1 VDHRLIFKGEAMSY
15 QTILFD
21 QEAAVATITFNRP
34 DKLNA
39 LNHEMLAEFMDAL
52 DRVRRDPDLRVL
64 ILTGTGRAFIAG
76 ADVNE
81 FLQFSPLEARAFARS
96 AHEIG
101 FALEA
106 LEIPVM
112 ACVNGFALGGGL
124 EMAMACDFIYAADTA
139 KLGQPE
145 INLGIIPGFGGT
157 QRLSRLVGKGAAKE
171 LVLTGRLLDAAEART
186 LGLVAQVFPTDTFM
200 AECRKVAQSLAAK
213 GRVSV
218 QAAKQ
223 AIDRGFDQDLRNA
236 CLLEVDAFALCFA
249 SPDAHEGARAFL
261 EKRQPQF
268 L

>member
-1 VDHRLIFKGEAMSY
+1 MSY
-15 QTILFD
+15 KTILYEVD
-21 QEAAVATITFNRP
+21 GAVGTITFNRP

-39 LNHEMLAEFMDAL
+39 LNLEMLSEFKDAVA
-52 DRVRRDPDLRVL
+52 RVRQDPEIRVL
-64 ILTGTGRAFIAG
+64 LLTGAGRSFIAG
-76 ADVNE
+76 ADIQVFLE
-81 FLQFSPLEARAFARS
+81 FDPLAARAFAAA
-96 AHEIG
+96 AHETG

-106 LEIPVM
+106 LEIPVI

-124 EMAMACDFIYAADTA
+124 EMAMAADFIYAADTA
-139 KLGQPE
+139 RLGQPE

-171 LVLTGRLLDAAEART
+171 MVLTGRLLDAAEAKS
-186 LGLVAQVFPTDTFM
+186 LGLVARVFPTETFM

-218 QAAKQ
+218 RAAKQ
-223 AIDRGFDQDLRNA
+223 AIDRGFDLDLRNA

-261 EKRQPQF
+261 EKRQPKF
-268 L
+268 D

>member
-1 VDHRLIFKGEAMSY
+1 MSY

-21 QEAAVATITFNRP
+21 QEDGVATITFNRP

-39 LNHEMLAEFMDAL
+39 LSHEMLSEFKDAVA
-52 DRVRRDPDLRVL
+52 RVRQDPEVRVL
-64 ILTGTGRAFIAG
+64 LLTGAGRSFIAG
-76 ADVNE
+76 ADIKV
-81 FLQFSPLEARAFARS
+81 FLDFDPLAARAFAAS
-96 AHEIG
+96 AHETG

-106 LEIPVM
+106 LEIPVI

-139 KLGQPE
+139 RLGQPE

-157 QRLSRLVGKGAAKE
+157 QRLARLVGKGAAKE
-171 LVLTGRLLDAAEART
+171 MVFTGRLVNAAEAKA

-200 AECRKVAQSLAAK
+200 AECLKVARSLAAK
-213 GRVSV
+213 GRVSLR
-218 QAAKQ
+218 AAKQ
-223 AIDRGFDQDLRNA
+223 AIDRGFDLDLKNA

-261 EKRQPQF
+261 EKRQPNF